1 MTPVAGCCSEA
12 SKRARGF
19 ASTYRA
25 CASKWL
31 GARRCQERSCEGQ
44 RIMAL
49 ELVDAQGVRRRALKS
64 TEALASFLHTPK
76 FVVVPLQRGSTSLRS
91 RCR

>member
-1 MTPVAGCCSEA
+1 
-12 SKRARGF
+12 
-19 ASTYRA
+19 
-25 CASKWL
+25 
-31 GARRCQERSCEGQ
+31 
-44 RIMAL
+44 MAL

-91 RCR
+91 RCRVRSRVI